1 MRVEKVATIKDNIKK
16 KILWRSKWTN
26 HGHGGDQELD
36 WRGGDRIVD
45 LVTMGSLPQSESL
58 GVQTHSLCP

>member
-1 MRVEKVATIKDNIKK
+1 MVMAVIKNLI
-16 KILWRSKWTN
+16 
-26 HGHGGDQELD
+26 GEEG
-36 WRGGDRIVD
+36 IVD